1 MNLIRR
7 INLSAAIIVLVCFF
21 LPWVQVSCAGAE
33 ATSSGLNL
41 ARHDDALLWLI
52 PLLICAV
59 LVVGLL
65 HARRESVKV
74 YAITSTICGVIVVL
88 LMNRQRSH
96 VQDDQSGLIAVQL
109 TGWFWLAFIA
119 SIGMILSALALLLRR
134 QRAPSD

>member
-1 MNLIRR
+1 VNLIKR

-52 PLLICAV
+52 PLSMCAV

-65 HARRESVKV
+65 HARRENAKV
-74 YAITSTICGVIVVL
+74 YGITSAICGVIVAL

-96 VQDDQSGLIAVQL
+96 VQGQSGLITAQL

-119 SIGMILSALALLLRR
+119 AIGTVLTALALLLRR
-134 QRAPSD
+134 QRAPGN

>member
-1 MNLIRR
+1 MNLIKR

-21 LPWVQVSCAGAE
+21 LPWVQVSCAGAG

-41 ARHDDALLWLI
+41 ARHDDALLWLV
-52 PLLICAV
+52 PLLTSAV

-65 HARRESVKV
+65 HARRESWGVS
-74 YAITSTICGVIVVL
+74 AITSAICGVIVVL

-96 VQDDQSGLIAVQL
+96 VQDQSGLITAQL

-119 SIGMILSALALLLRR
+119 AIGIVLSALALFLRR
-134 QRAPSD
+134 PRAPGN